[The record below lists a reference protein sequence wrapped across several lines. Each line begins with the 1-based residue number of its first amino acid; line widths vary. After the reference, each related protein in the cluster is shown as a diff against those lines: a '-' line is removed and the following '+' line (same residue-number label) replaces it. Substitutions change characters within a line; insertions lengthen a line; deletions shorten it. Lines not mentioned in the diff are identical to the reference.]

1 MGKKRPS
8 GSGAPLAGGA
18 LPNLPSSS
26 LWFYSAGECQ
36 LSRCPLEFSGI
47 RQVSCSL
54 RHVAV
59 VLSDGRV
66 ALCATQEA
74 GALPTGKPKYFSLG
88 KLKVTAVDCGLSNM
102 LLLSADGKLHEHDYV
117 ASISPFHPIKR
128 LHDRRIIQVAC
139 GDHHCMALS
148 KGGELFTWGE
158 NTHGQLG
165 LRSQPSR
172 QSTPQLVEHLMG
184 SPLAQ
189 ITAGSAHSIALSLTG
204 TVYSWGNNTA
214 GQLGL
219 GHMDTQYLPTLVEA
233 LWNKGVEFVACGA
246 EHTAVLSKDGLVYTF
261 GAGEHGQLGHK
272 YAKHEPLPRLV
283 VELHEVHVT
292 QVACG
297 RHHTLAYATS
307 SKTVYLFGVEEQQQ
321 RSNGDIHGRFMA
333 LPMQLP
339 ELDNHGKKGT
349 SGRTYKI
356 IAGGNQSAVVL
367 LEEKFCDRGM
377 NRQIAKVEPGMP
389 ERWLA
394 DGNSDQRR
402 RTKQEKDCKTSDI
415 SWIDLKAASHFF
427 DMIANREQ
435 VLQQISS
442 CLKNYII
449 PELSQLPAH
458 RDALA
463 IFLLLPECSLMH
475 GSQESLPLVAAFA
488 TAVNNLKPT
497 SLKILEKLWSSL
509 SASSL
514 SKHVLM
520 LTKVIVSPLNST
532 YMTLQD
538 YEIVNQIL
546 ETLKKLYK
554 VNMKA
559 NIGLPVEE
567 FYIHELCDSQ
577 FLCDDV
583 RAWHTLKQENVDDSC
598 MPLLCIQFPF
608 LLNLLAKRQVLQ
620 IDLALKQKVEVL
632 SLLMNC
638 MEESSQ
644 VPGFPFFFL
653 TVRNTNILEDTLDV
667 LSTAKDCDL
676 RKALTVEII
685 GMSSFDQDALKR
697 ILFNHVFED
706 MLNPEY
712 GMFVQCGQFSPL
724 WFPANPSFEPKTYFL
739 FGILCGLTIFNC
751 ASIYLPFPL
760 ALFSKLLD
768 QQPTLAD
775 LKELDPVR
783 GRSLQELLDYE
794 YEDIVDNYEV
804 CYIATWDS
812 HTVDLIPNGSD
823 TSVDNSNKHDFVN
836 KYVDYVFNKSV
847 EVVFEQ
853 FKRGFYKVCEKE
865 LLKEFHPK
873 ELRSIIIGNEEYDWK
888 KLEQNAEYAGVYE
901 QQPPHPT
908 INIFWEVFHELP
920 LSEKKKFLLFLVGSD
935 CVPVFGMDFLK
946 ITIMS
951 SPSFTEDHL
960 PYAQT
965 CFLTLKLPPYSKKEV
980 LKEKLL
986 LAICH
991 NRGFHEEDQ

>member
-1 MGKKRPS
+1 MGKKRAS

-18 LPNLPSSS
+18 LPNLPSS
-26 LWFYSAGECQ
+26 LWFYTAGECQ

-74 GALPTGKPKYFSLG
+74 GALLTGKPKYISL
-88 KLKVTAVDCGLSNM
+88 KKQKVTAVDCGLSNM

-117 ASISPFHPIKR
+117 TSSSPFHPITCLR
-128 LHDRRIIQVAC
+128 DRHIIQIAC

-204 TVYSWGNNTA
+204 TVYSWGNNTV

-219 GHMDTQYLPTLVEA
+219 GHMEKQYLPTLVKA
-233 LWNKGVEFVACGA
+233 LWNKRVEFVACGA

-272 YAKHEPLPRLV
+272 YARNEPLPRLV
-283 VELHEVHVT
+283 VELRELHVS

-297 RHHTLAYATS
+297 RYHTLAYVTS

-321 RSNGDIHGRFMA
+321 RSNGGIHGRFMA

-339 ELDNHGKKGT
+339 EIDIHGQNGT
-349 SGRTYKI
+349 SGRTYRI
-356 IAGGNQSAVVL
+356 IAGGNQSAVVN
-367 LEEKFCDRGM
+367 LEEKFGDLGM
-377 NRQIAKVEPGMP
+377 NRRIAKIEPGMA

-394 DGNSDQRR
+394 DGNSDHWQK
-402 RTKQEKDCKTSDI
+402 TKQEIKQIFSSVASINGSFLKQRKKHCKTSDI
-415 SWIDLKAASHFF
+415 SWIDLNAASDFF

-435 VLQQISS
+435 VVQQISS
-442 CLKNYII
+442 CLKNNII
-449 PELSQLPAH
+449 AELSQLPAH

-475 GSQESLPLVAAFA
+475 GSQEFPPLVAAFA

-509 SASSL
+509 PASSL
-514 SKHVLM
+514 NKHVLM
-520 LTKVIVSPLNST
+520 LKKTVVNLLNNAHT
-532 YMTLQD
+532 TRQD
-538 YEIVNQIL
+538 YEIIIL
-546 ETLKKLYK
+546 IFEMLNKLYK

-567 FYIHELCDSQ
+567 FYINELCHIQ
-577 FLCDDV
+577 ILWDDV
-583 RAWHTLKQENVDDSC
+583 RTWQTLKQEV
-598 MPLLCIQFPF
+598 
-608 LLNLLAKRQVLQ
+608 RT
-620 IDLALKQKVEVL
+620 VEAFSQLFKNRMEGSSEVP
-632 SLLMNC
+632 NC
-638 MEESSQ
+638 
-644 VPGFPFFFL
+644 PFFFL
-653 TVRNTNILEDTLDV
+653 NVRSTNVLEDTLDV
-667 LSTAKDCDL
+667 LSAINDADL
-676 RKALTVEII
+676 RKQLMVAYNGIFTY
-685 GMSSFDQDALKR
+685 DQSNSIR
-697 ILFNHVFED
+697 ILLIHVFED
-706 MLNPEY
+706 MLQSEY
-712 GMFVQCGQFSPL
+712 EMFVQCAQFSPL
-724 WFPANPSFEPKTYFL
+724 WFPANPIFEPKKYYL
-739 FGILCGLTIFNC
+739 FGILCGLTIFYC
-751 ASIYLPFPL
+751 PSIYLPFPL

-775 LKELDPVR
+775 LKELDPVV
-783 GRSLQELLDYE
+783 GSSLQDLLDYE
-794 YEDIVDNYEV
+794 YDDIVENYGI
-804 CYIATWDS
+804 CFIATWDNK
-812 HTVDLIPNGSD
+812 TLDLIPNGSD
-823 TSVDNSNKHDFVN
+823 ISVDNSNKHDYVN
-836 KYVDYVFNKSV
+836 MYVDYVFSKSV
-847 EVVFEQ
+847 EVVFEE

-865 LLKEFHPK
+865 LLKDFHPK

-888 KLEQNAEYAGVYE
+888 KLEQNAEYDGAFK
-901 QQPPHPT
+901 QQSPHPT

-920 LSEKKKFLLFLVGSD
+920 LSEKKKFLLFLIGTDS
-935 CVPVFGMDFLK
+935 VPVFGMDCLK
-946 ITIMS
+946 IRIVS
-951 SPSFTEDHL
+951 SPLFTEDHL

-965 CFLTLKLPPYSKKEV
+965 CFQTLTLPPYSKKEV

-991 NRGFHEEDQ
+991 NRGFS